1 MENSKRYSQRINAH
15 LKAAKA
21 YAELSY
27 AIRAKVGC
35 VIIRSDRIV
44 SIGYNGTTSGRN
56 NLCEYEEAD
65 FDAED
70 FFSGTGSGYGSGKTK
85 LVTKPEVVHAEMNA
99 ISFAAKQGTS
109 TDGCSMII
117 TLSPCYEC
125 AKTIVQC
132 GIKEVFYE
140 EEYRDTRAVDFLR
153 ECGIKVTKINA

>member
-1 MENSKRYSQRINAH
+1 MNRSSQKIKAH

-21 YAELSY
+21 YAELSH
-27 AIRAKVGC
+27 AVRAKVGC
-35 VIIRSDRIV
+35 VIIREDRIV
-44 SIGYNGTTSGRN
+44 SIGFNGTPSGRDN
-56 NLCEYEEAD
+56 TCEYED
-65 FDAED
+65 FDCDIED
-70 FFSGTGSGYGSGKTK
+70 FVANGSGYHDGSKK

-99 ISFAAKQGTS
+99 IAFAAKQGTS

-140 EEYRDTRAVDFLR
+140 EEYRDLRSVEFLR
-153 ECGIKVTKINA
+153 ECGIKVEKISE